1 MAKNYSDKNS
11 KLQKKVRMYNVSEER
26 SMPGSDDKYK
36 DYPEIRLTSEQ
47 LEALKSKKVDD
58 ECDLLITAKVTSKSE
73 KGDMADK
80 KDKEDC
86 YRFTLKIKEMGFV
99 K

>member
-1 MAKNYSDKNS
+1 MAKDYSDKNS
-11 KLQKKVRMYNVSEER
+11 KLQEKVRMYNVSEEH
-26 SMPGSDDKYK
+26 SMPGSDDKHK
-36 DYPEIRLTSEQ
+36 HYPEIRLTTEQ

-58 ECDLLITAKVTSKSE
+58 ECDLLITTKVTSKSE
-73 KGDMADK
+73 KHEMDEDDK
-80 KDKEDC
+80 DE